1 MSEYKKLNNY
11 RIEKDWLKAFPTF
24 TKDGTR
30 SFIKRHDYFLI
41 GIYLYPISRVYEA
54 KYRVEFY
61 VYNLLN
67 DLKFFDTIPLT
78 SNSCLEYRK
87 GVADTFS
94 MEDHNND
101 FANIVKRLKNQIP
114 LLKKKTISNQD
125 VIDYMRGVFKMG
137 SEGVTTLTNIIL
149 AYYWSGNSEQA
160 EKEIENGKKMMSKWE
175 ERLTKDFGGLA
186 NWEKQVRNLMNKEI
200 LEKNIE
206 TQIER
211 YNLKNLKNYELNK

>member
-24 TKDGTR
+24 TKRKTR

-67 DLKFFDTIPLT
+67 DLEFFDTIPLT
-78 SNSCLEYRK
+78 SSSCLEYRK

-94 MEDHNND
+94 MEHHNND
-101 FANIVKRLKNQIP
+101 FVNIVERLKNQIP
-114 LLKKKTISNQD
+114 LLKKETIRNQD
-125 VIDYMRGVFKMG
+125 VIDYMRGVVEMG
-137 SEGVTTLTNIIL
+137 NEGAITLTDIIL
-149 AYYWSGNSEQA
+149 AYYWSGNPEQA

-175 ERLTKDFGGLA
+175 ERLTKDFGGVI
-186 NWEKQVRNLMNKEI
+186 NWEKQVRSLMNREI

-206 TQIER
+206 KQIKR
-211 YNLKNLKNYELNK
+211 YRLENLKYYELNR